1 MDSYRAA
8 ALTLASSPDGPG
20 RELAGTS
27 LTIPVAATGRRD
39 YRVKQILVVDD
50 ELVIREVLSA
60 LFTGEGYAVLSA
72 GDGLAALETLAHASP
87 DLVIADIIMPRLDG
101 WELLKHLR
109 AERPELPVVLLSA
122 TFRGHPP
129 DGVVFVAKPFDIDH
143 LLAVVARMI
152 DP

>member
-1 MDSYRAA
+1 M
-8 ALTLASSPDGPG
+8 
-20 RELAGTS
+20 

-39 YRVKQILVVDD
+39 CRVKQILVVDD

-60 LFTGEGYAVLSA
+60 LFTGEGYAVLTA
-72 GDGLAALETLAHASP
+72 GDGLAALDTLADASP

-101 WELLKHLR
+101 WALLQRLR

-122 TFRGHPP
+122 TFRGNPP